1 MKYLFDIR
9 LKSKRLNQ
17 LKKHEFSSIFFYIL
31 LGSSIFYSFYA
42 HSNQTNQHGE
52 EQEPS
57 STLNEP
63 RISANTKTVSQNNIQ
78 TTEQKLVEIKKTN
91 ILTISDE
98 IKDAIDR
105 HLDGVRGYQRRAE
118 KLHDLLFSPY
128 YFDITYSPQKTK
140 TAQEVFDTRTGNCVG
155 LASLFVAAAR
165 HAGLN
170 AYFQSVDVPR
180 EWEPQDAGFYIVP
193 GHLNVGIYDKRFTP
207 KAARR
212 SPWVMNNTF
221 GTSTDNS
228 TGSTSV
234 IFSSR
239 AKAKPRYIVEF
250 ISLYRGIDNRDLK
263 YKVISDDE
271 AQAEYF
277 NNIGVE
283 ALINDDI
290 EYASKLFLHSLDI
303 QPDISF
309 TWSNLGFSLK
319 KLQQF
324 ERAEQAYKKALKIDK
339 KNISTVKNLYV
350 LYKDTN
356 QVDKANTI
364 KQKVDA
370 YNRTNPHYQA
380 KRARF
385 AAENNDLPLALSHW
399 QQAVKLKPKDD
410 EFHFELAKIY
420 FELGNHKKTQKH
432 LKRARRYSQD
442 STRYEG
448 KLDALASL
456 MK

>member
-1 MKYLFDIR
+1 MDIR
-9 LKSKRLNQ
+9 LKCKKCDQS
-17 LKKHEFSSIFFYIL
+17 KKHELASVFFYIL
-31 LGSSIFYSFYA
+31 LGFGLLSSFYA
-42 HSNQTNQHGE
+42 HLSQASQHTTE
-52 EQEPS
+52 KEPS
-57 STLNEP
+57 APLNAP
-63 RISANTKTVSQNNIQ
+63 QVSNNIKTVRQNNIQ
-78 TTEQKLVEIKKTN
+78 TTEQKLAEIKKTN
-91 ILTISDE
+91 ILKISDE

-105 HLDGVRGYQRRAE
+105 HLEGVRGYQRRAE
-118 KLHDLLFSPY
+118 KLHDLFFSPH
-128 YFDITYSPQKTK
+128 YFDITYGSQKTK

-155 LASLFVAAAR
+155 LASLFIAAAR

-180 EWEPQDAGFYIVP
+180 EWEPQEAGFYIVP

-207 KAARR
+207 KASRR
-212 SPWVMNNTF
+212 SSWVMNNTF

-234 IFSSR
+234 VFSSR
-239 AKAKPRYIVEF
+239 VKAHPRYIVEF

-263 YKVISDDE
+263 FKVISDDE
-271 AQAEYF
+271 ALAEYF

-283 ALINDDI
+283 AIINDDM

-319 KLQQF
+319 KLEQYEQ
-324 ERAEQAYKKALKIDK
+324 AEQAYKKALKIDK
-339 KNISTVKNLYV
+339 KNISTIKNLYV

-356 QVDKANTI
+356 QIDKANAI
-364 KQKVDA
+364 KRKVDA
-370 YNRTNPHYQA
+370 YNRINPHFQA
-380 KRARF
+380 KRARL
-385 AAENNDLPLALSHW
+385 ATENNDLPLALSHW

-420 FELGNHKKTQKH
+420 FELGDHKKTQKH
-432 LKRARRYSQD
+432 LKRARRDSQD